1 MQIGRTGQAA
11 GGEAG
16 GAKAHPLGG
25 PPGQM
30 WKQAIAEG
38 QAGEGQVR
46 IPPGQ
51 QKKLAGDTAAP
62 DAARIATDEDAARAS
77 LRMDN
82 LPPGLRMLVALAG
95 PVNPAGSPGQAG
107 GR

>member
-1 MQIGRTGQAA
+1 MQVGRGAGQA
-11 GGEAG
+11 GGAEAG
-16 GAKAHPLGG
+16 GGKAHPLGG

-30 WKQAIAEG
+30 WKQALAEG
-38 QAGEGQVR
+38 QAEGNQVR

-51 QKKLAGDTAAP
+51 QKKLGQQEGAQAP
-62 DAARIATDEDAARAS
+62 DEDAARAA

-95 PVNPAGSPGQAG
+95 PANPSGTGPQAG